1 MECGIKPVF
10 VFDGKP
16 PDLKKAEIEE
26 RKEKREEAD
35 KALAA
40 AKEEGDEAEVEK
52 MSKRTIRVT
61 KVHNEECKLLLK
73 LMGIP
78 IIEVCLLP
86 FQDVDHC
93 VLAVFVYLCLLAY
106 STSNLFSFVS
116 ISLLFNCKC
125 RLQVRLK
132 PSARSYVRKAKCM
145 P

>member
-73 LMGIP
+73 LMGVP

-86 FQDVDHC
+86 FHDVDHC

-116 ISLLFNCKC
+116 IS
-125 RLQVRLK
+125 
-132 PSARSYVRKAKCM
+132 
-145 P
+145 